1 MFLFTS
7 KNNIKSMDCFNNNI
21 VIWTGKKV
29 EIYEIVSSL
38 RILIEFVC
46 KPYFFQFHRGRFYK
60 VGGRVF

>member
-38 RILIEFVC
+38 RILFEFIC
-46 KPYFFQFHRGRFYK
+46 SFLFTIL
-60 VGGRVF
+60 

>member
-38 RILIEFVC
+38 RILFEFVC
-46 KPYFFQFHRGRFYK
+46 KPFF
-60 VGGRVF
+60 